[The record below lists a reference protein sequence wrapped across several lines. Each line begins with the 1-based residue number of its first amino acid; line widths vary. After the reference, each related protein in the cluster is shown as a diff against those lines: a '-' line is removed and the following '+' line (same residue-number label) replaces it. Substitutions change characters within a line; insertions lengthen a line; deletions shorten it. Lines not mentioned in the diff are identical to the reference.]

1 MSPPLLKLHRAPDAD
16 PDEAQR
22 HAARELIRP
31 FAATAVR
38 AESARGLAPYSRA
51 WFEELEQKRHGGAGS
66 WLRTALE
73 VSRHASETLLML
85 TPGAGSDAAQY
96 DRHGTEVTVC
106 LTPTDPPDL
115 FPAALKE
122 RGLAIPVR
130 RAPAAGAL
138 PFPPGRFDLA
148 YLNLLADPPPDLKS
162 VAAELYRVLKP
173 GGKVVVLAPARF
185 DALYWQRVVL
195 PLRHWYCEPLKFTDA
210 PRHSRGSLTRLFRG
224 FAEPSV
230 MKRHVRKAE
239 LPAAWRPLPAWL
251 TGRLVGRV
259 LVYKAFK
266 PVSAAFAAADAE
278 AA

>member
-1 MSPPLLKLHRAPDAD
+1 MLKLHLPPEAD
-16 PDEAQR
+16 PTDSGDAQR

-38 AESARGLAPYSRA
+38 SEGERGLPPYSRA
-51 WFEELEQKRHGGAGS
+51 WFEELEQKRHAGAGR

-73 VSRHASETLLML
+73 VTRHASETLLML

-96 DRHGTEVTVC
+96 HRHGTEVTVC
-106 LTPTDPPDL
+106 LTPSDPPDL
-115 FPAALKE
+115 LPAAFKE

-130 RAPAAGAL
+130 RAPTAGAL

-148 YLNLLADPPPDLKS
+148 YLNLLADPPPDLGA

-173 GGKVVVLAPARF
+173 GGKILLLAPARF

-195 PLRHWYCEPLKFTDA
+195 PWRHWYCEPLKFTDA
-210 PRHSRGSLTRLFRG
+210 PRHTARGLGRVFGQFDERS
-224 FAEPSV
+224 AQ
-230 MKRHVRKAE
+230 KRHVRKAE
-239 LPAAWRPLPAWL
+239 LPAACRALPAWL
-251 TGRLVGRV
+251 TGRLMGRV
-259 LVYKAFK
+259 LVFKAFK
-266 PVSAAFAAADAE
+266 PVSAAYSMAE